1 MKFYHSLLLILL
13 IATAG
18 IFLFNR
24 PGLRRVIIVSRVDAA
39 VNITASIPSI
49 CGNGVVDSG
58 EQCDGS
64 NLNGQTCIT
73 QSFSGGTLSCNSNC
87 TFNTSACANAT
98 LPSGGGGGGGGG
110 GGFIPSISQT
120 SVTFRG
126 LAYPKSTITLL
137 KDAQV
142 VAAIPASP
150 DASFQ
155 TTISNIAG
163 GIYNFGVWAE
173 DSQGIRSITQNFT
186 VSVASGVTT
195 VVSGIFLPPTASV
208 DKSEV
213 KKGDILN
220 IFGFS
225 APKAQ
230 VSVFVNS
237 DEEIIE
243 KTNTDNSGV
252 WFHKFDT
259 SVLDKGDHSTRA
271 RSSLNGDISVY
282 SQLAFFKVGDKNVTA
297 GGQSCRASGNL
308 NGDCKVNLIDF
319 SILAYWYHRPLTDAV
334 KNKVDLNKDGKVDL
348 IDFSI
353 MAYYWTG

>member
-1 MKFYHSLLLILL
+1 MNKYLKTFILLFL
-13 IATAG
+13 IATISAVAVFLLAG
-18 IFLFNR
+18 IFKT
-24 PGLRRVIIVSRVDAA
+24 AKA
-39 VNITASIPSI
+39 QVNVTASVGVEVLPACSDTFDNDGDGLIDYPSDPG
-49 CGNGVVDSG
+49 CSSSSDTD
-58 EQCDGS
+58 EY
-64 NLNGQTCIT
+64 
-73 QSFSGGTLSCNSNC
+73 
-87 TFNTSACANAT
+87 NA
-98 LPSGGGGGGGGG
+98 PSGGGGGGGGG
-110 GGFIPSISQT
+110 IPPPIQT
-120 SVTFRG
+120 AVIFRG

-142 VAAIPASP
+142 VAAIPVGP
-150 DASFQ
+150 DGTFQ
-155 TTISNIAG
+155 TTISNITG
-163 GIYNFGVWAE
+163 GIYGFGVWAE
-173 DSQGIRSITQNFT
+173 DSQGIRSITQTFT
-186 VSVASGVTT
+186 VSVVTGVTT
-195 VVSGIFLPPTASV
+195 VVSGIFLPPTINI

-237 DEEIIE
+237 DEEIME
-243 KTNTDNSGV
+243 KTNADNSGI
-252 WFHKFDT
+252 WSHKFDT
-259 SVLDKGDHSTRA
+259 SVVDKGDHSTRA

-319 SILAYWYHRPLTDAV
+319 SILAYWYNRPLTAAV
-334 KNKVDLNKDGKVDL
+334 RNKVDLNTIKDGKVDL

-353 MAYYWTG
+353 MAYWWTG

>member
-1 MKFYHSLLLILL
+1 MNKYLKTFILL
-13 IATAG
+13 FSIATILAVA
-18 IFLFNR
+18 IFLLAESFKTAKAQVSVTARVGVEILPACSDTLDNDGDGLIDYPSD
-24 PGLRRVIIVSRVDAA
+24 PGCSSSSD
-39 VNITASIPSI
+39 N
-49 CGNGVVDSG
+49 D
-58 EQCDGS
+58 EY
-64 NLNGQTCIT
+64 
-73 QSFSGGTLSCNSNC
+73 
-87 TFNTSACANAT
+87 NA
-98 LPSGGGGGGGGG
+98 PSGGGGGGGG
-110 GGFIPSISQT
+110 IPPSIQT
-120 SVTFRG
+120 AVIFRG

-142 VAAIPASP
+142 AAATPASP

-155 TTISNIAG
+155 ITISNITG
-163 GIYNFGVWAE
+163 GIYSFGVWAE
-173 DSQGIRSITQNFT
+173 DSKGIRSITQTFT

-195 VVSGIFLPPTASV
+195 VVSGIFLPPTINI

-237 DEEIIE
+237 DEEIME
-243 KTNTDNSGV
+243 KTSTDNSGV
-252 WFHKFDT
+252 WLHKFDT
-259 SVLDKGDHSTRA
+259 SAVDKGDHSTRA

-297 GGQSCRASGNL
+297 GGQGCRVRADL

-319 SILAYWYHRPLTDAV
+319 SILAYWYNRPLTDAA
-334 KNKVDLNKDGKVDL
+334 KNKVDLNTIKDGKVDL